1 VLAIG
6 ICVSLVGARY
16 WDVVS
21 DRETRRRF
29 DEQTENAGIDL
40 QRQFGLY
47 ESALA
52 AVRGFFE
59 ASDEVRPDEFG
70 TFVDHLALE
79 ENYRGMNGIA
89 FIAPVTAAQ
98 RDPFVAQRRLAGDA
112 PGFEIV
118 PTGTRDDHLVVSL
131 VGGPRGP
138 MLGYDVGV
146 IPEQREA
153 LAAARDTGTPTATE
167 SFVLPADRELPR
179 DERQVAFALHAPV
192 YRAGAPKTTVDERR
206 SAHVGWISTPLR
218 GDDFL
223 AATLGDRRPKLGVEL
238 RDATGESPS
247 ERLAQH
253 PTNLTTQRDDD
264 TELVERDEF
273 TSFRRD
279 WGVRFDGL
287 PVFATDSARRGPLIA
302 LIVGFAMT
310 LIVFA
315 FVWALSRASERRRVH
330 AELDHRARHDALT
343 GLANRAH
350 VLELL
355 DLALEQAHARG
366 TRVAVLFV
374 DLDHFKVVND
384 SLGHDRGD
392 QILVAAA
399 QRLQRTLR
407 PTDVAARLGGD
418 EFAVV
423 CDSTRD
429 EADALAVAARVAD
442 AMREPYPLAGGAG
455 GEVFVPASI
464 GIALSDG
471 DATPTSESLLRNAD
485 LAMYRAK
492 QRGRDRCEL
501 YDDEMRTR
509 AIHRLET
516 ETALHRALER
526 GEFFV
531 LYQPEVAVG
540 DGRIVAVESLVRWQ
554 HAELGTIPPS
564 EFITI
569 AEETGLIVPIG
580 AWVLGEACRQ
590 AARWRGQLAGGGAP
604 PLVSVNLSARQV
616 AHPGLAEMVA
626 EVLRDNGLRPDALRL
641 EITENVLM
649 DESRASTETLVA
661 LRDLGVY
668 LGIDDFGTGYSSL
681 SYLQRF
687 PVDTLKVDQ
696 SFVAGLGRE
705 AESTAIVAAVILL
718 AHSMGL
724 TATAEGV
731 ETQEQLAELRRLG
744 CDHVQG
750 NLLAHPQPGDAI
762 VELLTEATGAGTASA
777 ERR

>member
-1 VLAIG
+1 VLVIG
-6 ICVSLVGARY
+6 VAASLAGARY

-21 DRETRRRF
+21 DRETQRRF

-40 QRQFGLY
+40 QNQFGLY

-52 AVRGFFE
+52 AVGGFFE
-59 ASDEVRPDEFG
+59 ASDAVRPDEFG
-70 TFVDHLALE
+70 TFVDHLAIE
-79 ENYRGMNGIA
+79 QNYRGMNGIA
-89 FIAPVTAAQ
+89 FVAPVTAAQ
-98 RDPFVAQRRLAGDA
+98 RDLFVAQRRLAGDA
-112 PGFEIV
+112 PDFEIV
-118 PTGTRDDHLVVSL
+118 PAGTRDDHFVVSL

-138 MLGYDVGV
+138 QLGYDIGV

-153 LAAARDTGTPTATE
+153 LVASRDTGTPTATE
-167 SFVLPADRELPR
+167 GFLLPADREIPP
-179 DERQVAFALHAPV
+179 DERQTAFALHAPV
-192 YRAGAPKTTVDERR
+192 YRVGAPVTNVTERR
-206 SAHVGWISTPLR
+206 AAFVGWISTPLR

-223 AATLGDRRPKLGVEL
+223 AATLGGRRARLGVEL
-238 RDATGESPS
+238 RDATGAGSP
-247 ERLAQH
+247 ELLAQR
-253 PTNLTTQRDDD
+253 PTNLSSRRDDD
-264 TELVERDEF
+264 TDLVERDEF
-273 TSFRRD
+273 TSFGRD
-279 WGVRFDGL
+279 WGVRYEGL
-287 PVFATDSARRGPLIA
+287 PVYATDSARRGPLIA
-302 LIVGFAMT
+302 LVVGLAMT
-310 LIVFA
+310 VIVFA

-343 GLANRAH
+343 GLANRSH
-350 VLELL
+350 LLELL
-355 DLALEQAHARG
+355 DLGVDQARARG
-366 TRVAVLFV
+366 TRLAVLFV

-392 QILVAAA
+392 QILVEAAR
-399 QRLQRTLR
+399 RLQSTLR
-407 PTDVAARLGGD
+407 PGDLAARLGGD

-423 CDSTRD
+423 CDATRD
-429 EADALAVAARVAD
+429 EADALVIAARVAD
-442 AMREPYPLAGGAG
+442 ALREPYALAGGAG

-471 DATPTSESLLRNAD
+471 DAAPTSEALLRNAD

-501 YDDEMRTR
+501 YDDELHDR
-509 AIHRLET
+509 AVHRLEM

-531 LYQPEVAVG
+531 LYQPEVSVR
-540 DGRIVAVESLVRWQ
+540 DGRIVSIESLVRWQ
-554 HAELGTIPPS
+554 HAELGTISPS

-569 AEETGLIVPIG
+569 AEETGLIVAIG
-580 AWVLGEACRQ
+580 AWVLGEACHQ
-590 AARWRGQLAGGGAP
+590 AARWREQRADGAP

-616 AHPGLAEMVA
+616 SHPGLAEMVA
-626 EVLRDNGLRPDALRL
+626 QVLRDNSLPPAALRL

-649 DESRASTETLVA
+649 DEGRASTETLVA

-687 PVDTLKVDQ
+687 PVDTLKIDQ
-696 SFVAGLGRE
+696 SFVAGLGRA

-731 ETQEQLAELRRLG
+731 ETEEQLSELRRLG
-744 CDHVQG
+744 CDHAQG
-750 NLLAHPQPGDAI
+750 NLLARPQTGDAI
-762 VELLTEATGAGTASA
+762 VELLTQTKGSATVGGRWS
-777 ERR
+777 R

>member
-1 VLAIG
+1 MIGVAASLA
-6 ICVSLVGARY
+6 GAQY

-29 DEQTENAGIDL
+29 DEQIENAGIDL

-52 AVRGFFE
+52 AVGGFFE
-59 ASDEVRPDEFG
+59 ASDAVRPDEFD

-79 ENYRGMNGIA
+79 QNYRGMDGIA
-89 FIAPVTAAQ
+89 FVAPVTAVQ
-98 RDPFVAQRRLAGDA
+98 RDLFVAQRRLAGDA
-112 PGFEIV
+112 PDFEIV
-118 PTGTRDDHLVVSL
+118 PPGTRDEHLVVSL
-131 VGGPRGP
+131 VGGRHGP
-138 MLGYDVGV
+138 LPGYDVGV

-153 LAAARDTGTPTATE
+153 LVAARDSGTPQATAA
-167 SFVLPADRELPR
+167 FVLPGDREIPP
-179 DERQVAFALHAPV
+179 DERQTAFALHAPV
-192 YRAGAPKTTVDERR
+192 YRVGAPVTNVTERR
-206 SAHVGWISTPLR
+206 AAFVGWISTPLR

-223 AATLGDRRPKLGVEL
+223 AATLGGRRPKLGVEL
-238 RDATGESPS
+238 RDATGEGRP
-247 ERLAQH
+247 ELLAQR
-253 PTNLTTQRDDD
+253 PTDLGSRRDDD
-264 TELVERDEF
+264 TDLVGREEF
-273 TSFRRD
+273 TSLGRD
-279 WGVRFDGL
+279 WGVRFEGL
-287 PVFATDSARRGPLIA
+287 PVYATEAARRGPLIA
-302 LIVGFAMT
+302 LVVGLAMT

-330 AELDHRARHDALT
+330 AELDHRARHDPLT

-350 VLELL
+350 LLELL
-355 DLALEQAHARG
+355 DLGVDQARARG
-366 TRVAVLFV
+366 THLAVLFV

-392 QILVAAA
+392 QILVEAAR
-399 QRLQRTLR
+399 RLRSTLR
-407 PTDVAARLGGD
+407 PTDLAARLGGD

-423 CDSTRD
+423 CDATPD
-429 EADALAVAARVAD
+429 EADALLTAARVAD
-442 AMREPYPLAGGAG
+442 VLREPYPLARGAG

-471 DATPTSESLLRNAD
+471 DAAPTSEALLRNAD

-501 YDDEMRTR
+501 YDDELR
-509 AIHRLET
+509 ARAVHRLEM
-516 ETALHRALER
+516 ETALHRSLER
-526 GEFFV
+526 REFFV
-531 LYQPEVAVG
+531 LYQPEVSVR
-540 DGRIVAVESLVRWQ
+540 DGRIVSVESLVRWQ
-554 HAELGTIPPS
+554 HADLGAISPS

-569 AEETGLIVPIG
+569 AEETGLIVAIG

-590 AARWRGQLAGGGAP
+590 AARWREQLADGAP

-626 EVLRDNGLRPDALRL
+626 QVLRDNGLPPSALRL

-649 DESRASTETLVA
+649 DESRASTETLIA

-687 PVDTLKVDQ
+687 PVDTLKIDQ

-731 ETQEQLAELRRLG
+731 ETQEQLSELRRLG
-744 CDHVQG
+744 CDHAQG
-750 NLLAHPQPGDAI
+750 NLLALPQTGDAI
-762 VELLTEATGAGTASA
+762 VELLTEAEGSETVGGRWS
-777 ERR
+777 R